1 MRSTV
6 KTYKVSLAYLLCRYG
21 TEVLILI
28 KEARDMKRDRDDKK
42 KTRFV
47 RYKEGAALYSM
58 CQTKFERLAKDANAI
73 YKVDKLVLVNT
84 DILDDYLETF
94 HIITNYS

>member
-1 MRSTV
+1 MDTYQCAKVINKNSPKSSI
-6 KTYKVSLAYLLCRYG
+6 KTC
-21 TEVLILI
+21 
-28 KEARDMKRDRDDKK
+28 
-42 KTRFV
+42 FV

-58 CQTKFERLAKDANAI
+58 YQTKFERLAKDANAI

-94 HIITNYS
+94 HIIINYS

>member
-1 MRSTV
+1 
-6 KTYKVSLAYLLCRYG
+6 
-21 TEVLILI
+21 
-28 KEARDMKRDRDDKK
+28 MKRDRDDKK

-73 YKVDKLVLVNT
+73 YKIDKLVLVNT

-94 HIITNYS
+94 HIIINYS

>member
-1 MRSTV
+1 
-6 KTYKVSLAYLLCRYG
+6 
-21 TEVLILI
+21 
-28 KEARDMKRDRDDKK
+28 MKRDRDDKK

-94 HIITNYS
+94 HIIRNYS

>member
-1 MRSTV
+1 
-6 KTYKVSLAYLLCRYG
+6 
-21 TEVLILI
+21 
-28 KEARDMKRDRDDKK
+28 MKRDRDDKK
-42 KTRFV
+42 KTRFA

>member
-1 MRSTV
+1 M
-6 KTYKVSLAYLLCRYG
+6 
-21 TEVLILI
+21 
-28 KEARDMKRDRDDKK
+28 KESEKK
-42 KTRFV
+42 KSHFV
-47 RYKEGAALYSM
+47 RYKEGAELYCMS
-58 CQTKFERLAKDANAI
+58 QSKFERLAKDANAI

>member
-1 MRSTV
+1 
-6 KTYKVSLAYLLCRYG
+6 
-21 TEVLILI
+21 
-28 KEARDMKRDRDDKK
+28 MKRDRDDKK

-94 HIITNYS
+94 HIFTNYS